1 MSLASTSLRSLT
13 VLTQDDGV
21 PGSKFENDPENYTV
35 DQLKRW
41 LKCRGLKLSGK
52 RDDLV
57 KRVAECIQAGKH
69 HTLDPSIDEGKW
81 FAAKVIKENFGLQ
94 QNSNV
99 VSLPDIPSKGWRD
112 FPSYNIPQLF
122 NYGHIHYYVLESIR
136 NVNASED
143 DDEGLG
149 HMTDKPL
156 KNGRKYVDS
165 GFVHDLMDTVTAEH
179 YLVRAH
185 VWPSMRG
192 DLPHNVVVVLSL
204 NSGAVIHASCEPCR
218 VSSLGRCSHVV
229 AVLFTVLD
237 HTQKHGYVASKPCT
251 SQECSWNKG
260 KKRNKTPQRLSQ
272 ATYDSKL
279 KKAAVQVIDFDPR
292 PAKYRVVTPEHIN
305 RFVIDLQSLSQNG
318 NGNISMWE
326 TQLKITYSDY
336 DLTDEQSKLLS
347 EKVTVFLKN
356 ITPESCGEIEG
367 TEQQSL
373 SEKWF
378 SERWYRVTASECLS
392 AFKIGRMILQSQP
405 NVALEAFKFICKS
418 IWKIDAEPFQTY
430 WMRYGLASEAKAIE
444 KYERAFNVKVR
455 RCGLWVNPKFPFLG
469 CSPDGLVDD
478 DTVVEIKALKLLK
491 EYSVEQITSATSVVP
506 KHVLKRQCFVV
517 KDGKCVL
524 QRSHSYYYQCQHILL
539 VTERKSCVFIL
550 YAESGPDSVEKIT
563 RDEALITKILEY
575 IQALWMRVIA
585 PEIFE
590 MRAPRD
596 LLPFILP
603 ESPSSEPVTHCDTG
617 TPASLPAS
625 ASFDD
630 PSEPVTHC
638 DTGTPASSPAS
649 ASFDDPREPATHC
662 DTGTPTS
669 LPASASF
676 EDPCEPV
683 THCDTGTPTSV
694 LYTSYSQDEI
704 QAAEALLC
712 SCTTHEKPLASP
724 AQELTVFPWGGM
736 TSNGV
741 LLSNTCPLDNWLMI
755 FQALVKSDMVNLADL
770 HESGQTIATAL
781 RLIECGQYADAKL
794 LIIQSLQHPHQ
805 GMSRHFFSNSHYSP
819 FFKL

>member
-1 MSLASTSLRSLT
+1 
-13 VLTQDDGV
+13 
-21 PGSKFENDPENYTV
+21 
-35 DQLKRW
+35 
-41 LKCRGLKLSGK
+41 
-52 RDDLV
+52 
-57 KRVAECIQAGKH
+57 
-69 HTLDPSIDEGKW
+69 
-81 FAAKVIKENFGLQ
+81 
-94 QNSNV
+94 
-99 VSLPDIPSKGWRD
+99 
-112 FPSYNIPQLF
+112 
-122 NYGHIHYYVLESIR
+122 
-136 NVNASED
+136 
-143 DDEGLG
+143 
-149 HMTDKPL
+149 
-156 KNGRKYVDS
+156 
-165 GFVHDLMDTVTAEH
+165 
-179 YLVRAH
+179 
-185 VWPSMRG
+185 
-192 DLPHNVVVVLSL
+192 
-204 NSGAVIHASCEPCR
+204 
-218 VSSLGRCSHVV
+218 
-229 AVLFTVLD
+229 
-237 HTQKHGYVASKPCT
+237 
-251 SQECSWNKG
+251 
-260 KKRNKTPQRLSQ
+260 
-272 ATYDSKL
+272 
-279 KKAAVQVIDFDPR
+279 
-292 PAKYRVVTPEHIN
+292 
-305 RFVIDLQSLSQNG
+305 
-318 NGNISMWE
+318 
-326 TQLKITYSDY
+326 
-336 DLTDEQSKLLS
+336 
-347 EKVTVFLKN
+347 
-356 ITPESCGEIEG
+356 
-367 TEQQSL
+367 
-373 SEKWF
+373 
-378 SERWYRVTASECLS
+378 
-392 AFKIGRMILQSQP
+392 
-405 NVALEAFKFICKS
+405 
-418 IWKIDAEPFQTY
+418 
-430 WMRYGLASEAKAIE
+430 MRYGLASEAKAIE

-638 DTGTPASSPAS
+638 DTGTPASPA
-649 ASFDDPREPATHC
+649 
-662 DTGTPTS
+662 
-669 LPASASF
+669 
-676 EDPCEPV
+676 
-683 THCDTGTPTSV
+683 SV

-712 SCTTHEKPLASP
+712 SFTTHEKPLASP

-736 TSNGV
+736 TSSGV

-755 FQALVKSDMVNLADL
+755 FQALVKSGMVNLADL

-805 GMSRHFFSNSHYSP
+805 GVSTFFLTFTLFT
-819 FFKL
+819 FF